1 LTGNTKINFKI
12 DIIME
17 KEVLNNAN
25 MHFEH
30 EQWKRELAFWED
42 ELKSFNNRLSEL
54 VTRWTDKD
62 VLKELEHYQ
71 NEFTLHGGVIDDLQE
86 SIEEHEQRIA
96 GQSITGED
104 AIDVPLAKGHVEFR
118 NRIETQREIYADL
131 KKKFFRF
138 LEKYM

>member
-1 LTGNTKINFKI
+1 MGTQVIY
-12 DIIME
+12 
-17 KEVLNNAN
+17 NAN

-30 EQWKRELAFWED
+30 QQWKGELDFWRD

-62 VLKELEHYQ
+62 VLAQLEHFQ
-71 NEFTLHGGVIDDLQE
+71 NEFILHGGVIENLLE
-86 SIEEHEQRIA
+86 TIEEHEMRIA
-96 GQSITGED
+96 QQSKTRT
-104 AIDVPLAKGHVEFR
+104 DVLDTLLTKKHIEFR
-118 NRIETQREIYADL
+118 DRIETQRDIYSEL

>member
-1 LTGNTKINFKI
+1 MTGNTKINFKI